1 MEQKINVIESK
12 TLSSKY
18 EKRYIIVDIETD
30 KVLDDAQ
37 GYGYKSVRNAYA
49 AWAYKNRDK
58 SKDEERK
65 AKKKHIQQWLKEHN
79 DFTSQLEGIGWDIIK
94 GCDGKID
101 TKLIKKLLKEN
112 NLEPDFTARDLLK
125 VWRS

>member
-12 TLSSKY
+12 TLSSNY

-79 DFTSQLEGIGWDIIK
+79 DFTSQLEGIEWDIVK
-94 GCDGKID
+94 GCAGKVD